1 VLEVSFDLI
10 GVDYFV
16 FLSDLIDVVVFY
28 FHLVVGDYFEQI
40 VVVLIVV
47 DFFSLQVVYL
57 IDEVVF

>member
-1 VLEVSFDLI
+1 
-10 GVDYFV
+10 
-16 FLSDLIDVVVFY
+16 VFY